1 MSGQCPD
8 GQMLAIAF
16 PSIGIYVLTDKIK
29 LHTFYKQFLS
39 ILLMLFSLQ
48 VGAQDLLRFE
58 VSAGNTDRTDC
69 PMSLSIDQINY
80 NTDSLKLALFEINGK
95 VENAVPF
102 QLETASG
109 AKIWFILNGLTP
121 KGTKRSFVLRKV
133 LAPQSFQAGIE
144 ATKKDGALN
153 LSSGNKPILSY
164 QIETVNP
171 PKGVS
176 QLFKRSAFLHPVTS
190 PGGEVLTRIQ
200 APDHY
205 HHYGIWNPWTLT
217 FIGKREVDFWNLMKG
232 EGTVRFAG
240 LISQVEG
247 PVYTGFKSL
256 QEHIDFGAVG
266 GDAVAMNELFD
277 VRVWNLNNQRYMFD
291 YASTLNTPLD
301 SGILLAA
308 YRYGGGIGW
317 RATEKWTKDNSSVL
331 TSEGKTRK
339 DADGSNAR
347 WCVVEGE
354 SATKE
359 GRSGILFLSYPTNR
373 MHPEPM
379 RVWPMDANDGR
390 GDMYFEFCPIRNKD
404 WKIEKGN
411 DYTLKYRLVVFD
423 GKMTPEEAENYWQAF
438 ANPPAIYILK

>member
-1 MSGQCPD
+1 MR
-8 GQMLAIAF
+8 LITILFAILIVF
-16 PSIGIYVLTDKIK
+16 
-29 LHTFYKQFLS
+29 
-39 ILLMLFSLQ
+39 Q
-48 VGAQDLLRFE
+48 VKAQDILKFE
-58 VSAGNTDRTDC
+58 VAAGNTNRTDC
-69 PMSLSIDQINY
+69 PISLSIDQLNY
-80 NTDSLKLALFEINGK
+80 NTDSLKLALFEVK
-95 VENAVPF
+95 AKTESAVPF

-109 AKIWFILNGLTP
+109 AKVWFILNGLTL
-121 KGTKRSFVLRKV
+121 KNTKRIFVLRKS
-133 LAPQSFQAGIE
+133 ATQPKFQSGIQA
-144 ATKKDGALN
+144 AKKDGALN
-153 LSSGNKPILSY
+153 LTSGDKPILSY
-164 QIETVNP
+164 QIEMVNP

-176 QLFKRSAFLHPVTS
+176 PLFKRSAFLHPVTS

-217 FIGKREVDFWNLMKG
+217 FIGKREVDFWNLYKG
-232 EGTVRFAG
+232 QGTVRFAG

-256 QEHIDFGAVG
+256 QEHVDFGAVG
-266 GDAVAMNELFD
+266 GDAVAMNEQFD

-347 WCVVEGE
+347 WCIVEGE

-359 GRSGILFLSYPTNR
+359 GRSGILFLSYPANR

-379 RVWPMDANDGR
+379 RVWPMDANGGR
-390 GDMYFEFCPIRNKD
+390 GDMYFEFCPIRHKD

-423 GKMTPEEAENYWQAF
+423 GKISPEEAENYWQAF
-438 ANPPAIYILK
+438 ANPPQIGVLSAETKTKR